1 MPKPDPR
8 VIKRYANRK
17 LYDTVTRQFT
27 TLSELAVLIE
37 GGTPLVV
44 RDHDTGAD
52 LTDDVL
58 AQVLGRRL
66 RGSAGNADVLT
77 GLLRG
82 STDAALK
89 LSTGLLGSLAAD
101 DEPAPGKKKDGAKK
115 KTTAKKKVA
124 PKKEQDPAET
134 PEQREIRELR
144 AQVSELTA
152 AVNLLVK
159 RQLEE

>member
-1 MPKPDPR
+1 MPKPDPH

-27 TLSELAVLIE
+27 TLGDLAVLIE
-37 GGTPLVV
+37 GGTPVV
-44 RDHDTGAD
+44 VKDHDTGSD
-52 LTDDVL
+52 LTEDVL
-58 AQVLGRRL
+58 AQVLGKRL
-66 RGSAGNADVLT
+66 KGSAGNTDALT

-89 LSTGLLGSLAAD
+89 LSTGLLGGL
-101 DEPAPGKKKDGAKK
+101 DEPAPKKPKKKAKK
-115 KTTAKKKVA
+115 AK
-124 PKKEQDPAET
+124 PPAVEET

-152 AVNLLVK
+152 AVNLLVQ
-159 RQLEE
+159 RADPNASR